1 MPALPAVPSVL
12 RLRWLHTVGSNI
24 NLGCHQYWHYTG
36 AAPTNADLVT
46 LAGTMESLWATNL
59 KPLAGTWVTLTE
71 CIAQDLTSSSAA
83 IGTNSTTS
91 TGTLSGSPLT
101 AETAVL
107 VNYVIARRYRGGKP
121 RTYWPIGQPSN
132 LTTAERWSGAAVT
145 AFQTAFNAIS
155 TGLAAVT
162 FSGGGTLNSQV
173 NVSYYQGFTSYQN
186 PVTNRWINAPK
197 VRTTPVID
205 NITSSVVSAIPG
217 SQRRRMRAT

>member
-1 MPALPAVPSVL
+1 MPALPAVPNVV
-12 RLRWLHTVGSNI
+12 RLRWLHTVGSNL

-36 AAPTNADLVT
+36 AAPTAADMVS
-46 LAGTMESLWATNL
+46 LAGTMESLWNTNF

-71 CIAQDLTSSSAA
+71 CIAQDLSSSSAA

-132 LTTAERWSGAAVT
+132 LTTAERWSAGAVT
-145 AFQTAFNAIS
+145 GFQTAVNAIS

-173 NVSYYQGFTSYQN
+173 NVSYYLGFTSYQN
-186 PVTNRWINAPK
+186 PVTGRWINAPK
-197 VRTTPVID
+197 VRATPVVD